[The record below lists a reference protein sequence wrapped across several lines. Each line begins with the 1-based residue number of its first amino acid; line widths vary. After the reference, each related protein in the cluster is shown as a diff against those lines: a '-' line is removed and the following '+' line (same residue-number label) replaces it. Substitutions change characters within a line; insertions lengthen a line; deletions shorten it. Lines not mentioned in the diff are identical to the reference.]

1 MPLSCSCVICIYCC
15 DVCLSFPIPPHNY
28 HMNNNINIEQPTQ
41 LPPTTT
47 TNTTLALSILPF
59 KSLLANK
66 PIANILSSADTTLS
80 SPQQGAQYH
89 HRHHHQ
95 RMMTATSYMPSPAS
109 IMSSNL
115 YSRSR
120 NTIHSSR
127 PQRPGPSRPP
137 QPRDGDTRHMFGALN
152 SNSFA
157 AKPKPGDPQPRDPGN
172 GRLRHG
178 PQPRDPGG
186 KRDPPQPRD
195 PGM

>member
-1 MPLSCSCVICIYCC
+1 
-15 DVCLSFPIPPHNY
+15 
-28 HMNNNINIEQPTQ
+28 MNNNINIEQPTQ

-59 KSLLANK
+59 DILLASK
-66 PIANILSSADTTLS
+66 PIASISSSADTILS

-89 HRHHHQ
+89 HGRHHQ
-95 RMMTATSYMPSPAS
+95 RMMTATCYMPSPAS
-109 IMSSNL
+109 IMSPNI
-115 YSRSR
+115 YSRSHNR
-120 NTIHSSR
+120 SNSSR

-172 GRLRHG
+172 GRLRRG

-186 KRDPPQPRD
+186 KRGPRDPSDPQPRD
-195 PGM
+195 PGI